1 MFCLSRHHQHHADLA
16 FWNSGF
22 DKSIVLVVD
31 SQGHHVNKQKNDL
44 VESESIYVYDRL
56 KKPSR
61 LYKSVIRYVPEEGVD
76 SGRNLKE
83 FKHNILIRIILVW
96 DLL

>member
-1 MFCLSRHHQHHADLA
+1 MVQFLRQTRGAQLFCLSKHHQHHADLA

-56 KKPSR
+56 KKTF
-61 LYKSVIRYVPEEGVD
+61 E
-76 SGRNLKE
+76 
-83 FKHNILIRIILVW
+83 II
-96 DLL
+96 